1 MEVDMQILRT
11 GAMLAGLT
19 GALMLGGA
27 GACLADSAAKIDHSR
42 PAPSPDYPDDAQL
55 TGEQGDVL
63 LAIQVASNGRPERI
77 RVQQSSGYRDLDD
90 AAVGTAANWHYVPA
104 MSGGDT
110 ELGWT
115 KVRIRYQLPQAAP
128 ATRSQ

>member
-1 MEVDMQILRT
+1 MQILRT

-27 GACLADSAAKIDHSR
+27 SACVADSPAKIDHSR
-42 PAPSPDYPDDAQL
+42 PAPAPDYPDDAQL

-90 AAVGTAANWHYVPA
+90 AAVGTAANWHYMPA

-110 ELGWT
+110 ELGWA

-128 ATRSQ
+128 RSQ